1 MIKIGDKSYEVDSVV
16 EAYVNTLKQQLQ
28 DTKQKLATAKEDA
41 IKELR
46 AEQEKKELV
55 ELAKANN
62 IQIGDESKVSI
73 EYLKGIKEAL
83 KFADSNFKPVE
94 QEKNLNFD
102 SLVIDY

>member
-73 EYLKGIKEAL
+73 DYLKGIKEAL
-83 KFADSNFKPVE
+83 KFADADFKPVE